1 MIFSGSVLHLL
12 HILCLSGVCEMLFW
26 YYSISICLYIG
37 ALAYCICHLQKQFE
51 RLYRAGETM
60 HSGGLCA
67 VDNTGYMP
75 YEGSQETNL

>member
-1 MIFSGSVLHLL
+1 MLL
-12 HILCLSGVCEMLFW
+12 R

-37 ALAYCICHLQKQFE
+37 ALLTAYVTYRSSL

-60 HSGGLCA
+60 NSGGLCA
-67 VDNTGYMP
+67 VDNTRYMP